1 MSTQPQLKPDF
12 KPQLHTNSLDDD
24 KACNT
29 LAGQMALNAFYL
41 RELAP
46 PSAPETVPLTDDYVR
61 IHDLETQWS
70 DYERSR
76 IELGD
81 LPVNADQFE
90 EWYVALRN
98 THRKEVAPFFDFL
111 AEEASLSQLSLFVAL
126 EAQVDGRFDDIIALS
141 QLGMDGDM
149 KLALAENFW
158 DEMGLGE
165 LDEMHTRTFMRA
177 APYFQGQLGDLDL
190 TVDMPVAALKNGNLL
205 LMYALRRQHVGR
217 LLGALT
223 LLEQTVPYRFTKM
236 LKGMNRHDVPKE
248 FRYYHELHVPVDA
261 NHGKQLVA
269 RVLLPLA
276 RKSPSIIRHLCEGCL
291 VRYQIEKEYYAGAR
305 DVMDRRLH

>member
-1 MSTQPQLKPDF
+1 MTTEQQLSDI
-12 KPQLHTNSLDDD
+12 LDS
-24 KACNT
+24 NT
-29 LAGQMALNAFYL
+29 LAGQMALNSFYL

-46 PSAPETVPLTDDYVR
+46 PSAPETVPLLADYIR
-61 IHDLETQWS
+61 IQTLESEWS
-70 DYERSR
+70 NYEAAR
-76 IELGD
+76 IELD
-81 LPVNADQFE
+81 SVPANAEQFE

-98 THRKEVAPFFDFL
+98 VHRKEVSPFFDFL
-111 AEEASLSQLSLFVAL
+111 AEEASLPQLSLFVSL

-149 KLALAENFW
+149 KLALAENYW

-177 APYFQGQLGDLDL
+177 SPFFRAQLGDLDL
-190 TVDMPVAALKNGNLL
+190 DAEMPVAALKNGNLL

-223 LLEQTVPYRFTKM
+223 LLEQTVPYRFTRM
-236 LKGMNRHDVPKE
+236 LKGMERHGVPKE

-269 RVLLPLA
+269 RVLMPLA
-276 RKSPSIIRHLCEGCL
+276 RRHPQIIRDLCEGCL
-291 VRYQIEKEYYAGAR
+291 IRYQIEKEYYAGAR

>member
-1 MSTQPQLKPDF
+1 MNIQF
-12 KPQLHTNSLDDD
+12 KSNLINQD
-24 KACNT
+24 CNT
-29 LAGQMALNAFYL
+29 LAGQMQLNEFYL

-46 PSAPETVPLTDDYVR
+46 PSAPESVPLPEDYARIQELETSWSSYEASRIQLTDDPQTA
-61 IHDLETQWS
+61 E
-70 DYERSR
+70 
-76 IELGD
+76 
-81 LPVNADQFE
+81 QFE
-90 EWYVALRN
+90 EWYAGLRQL
-98 THRKEVAPFFDFL
+98 HRKEVSPFFDFL
-111 AEEASLSQLSLFVAL
+111 AEEASLPQLSLFVAL

-177 APYFQGQLGDLDL
+177 APYFLAQLGDLDL
-190 TVDMPVAALKNGNLL
+190 SVDMPVAALKNGNLL
-205 LMYALRRQHVGR
+205 LMYALRRRHVGR

-223 LLEQTVPYRFTKM
+223 LLEQTVPYRFTRM
-236 LKGMNRHDVPKE
+236 LRGMNRHNVPKE

-276 RKSPSIIRHLCEGCL
+276 RKSPHVIRDLCEGCL
-291 VRYQIEKEYYAGAR
+291 IRFQIEKEYYAGAR
-305 DVMDRRLH
+305 KVMDERLH

>member
-1 MSTQPQLKPDF
+1 VTTQQQLPVTPD
-12 KPQLHTNSLDDD
+12 PNS
-24 KACNT
+24 
-29 LAGQMALNAFYL
+29 LAGQMELNAFYL

-46 PSAPETVPLTDDYVR
+46 PSAPETVPLAADYAR
-61 IHDLETQWS
+61 ILGLETAWS
-70 DYERSR
+70 DYEAAR
-76 IELGD
+76 IVLD
-81 LPVNADQFE
+81 DVPANAEQFE
-90 EWYVALRN
+90 EWYVTLRN

-111 AEEASLSQLSLFVAL
+111 AEEASLPQLSLFVSL

-149 KLALAENFW
+149 KLALAENYW
-158 DEMGLGE
+158 DEMGLGK

-177 APYFQGQLGDLDL
+177 SPFFRAQLGELDL
-190 TVDMPVAALKNGNLL
+190 EAEMPVAALKNGNLL
-205 LMYALRRQHVGR
+205 LLYALRRQHVGR

-223 LLEQTVPYRFTKM
+223 LLEQTVPYRFTRM
-236 LKGMNRHDVPKE
+236 LRGMHRHDVPRE

-261 NHGKQLVA
+261 NHGKQLVE

-276 RKSPSIIRHLCEGCL
+276 RNNPRVIRDLCEGCL
-291 VRYQIEKEYYAGAR
+291 IRYQIEKEYYAGAR

>member
-1 MSTQPQLKPDF
+1 MTTQQQLPVTPD
-12 KPQLHTNSLDDD
+12 PNS
-24 KACNT
+24 
-29 LAGQMALNAFYL
+29 LAGQMELNAFYL

-46 PSAPETVPLTDDYVR
+46 PSAPETVPLAADYAR
-61 IHDLETQWS
+61 ILGLETAWS
-70 DYERSR
+70 DYEAAR
-76 IELGD
+76 IVLD
-81 LPVNADQFE
+81 DVPANAEQFE

-111 AEEASLSQLSLFVAL
+111 AEEASLPQLSLFVSL

-149 KLALAENFW
+149 KLALAENYW
-158 DEMGLGE
+158 DEMGLGK

-177 APYFQGQLGDLDL
+177 SPFFRAQLGELDL
-190 TVDMPVAALKNGNLL
+190 EAEMPVAALKNGNLL
-205 LMYALRRQHVGR
+205 LLYALRRQHVGR

-223 LLEQTVPYRFTKM
+223 LLEQTVPYRFTRM
-236 LKGMNRHDVPKE
+236 LRGMHRHDVPRE

-261 NHGKQLVA
+261 NHGKQLVE

-276 RKSPSIIRHLCEGCL
+276 RNNPRVIRDLCEGCL
-291 VRYQIEKEYYAGAR
+291 IRYQIEKEYYAGAR

>member
-1 MSTQPQLKPDF
+1 MGVKTVSTQPQWNEPYR
-12 KPQLHTNSLDDD
+12 
-24 KACNT
+24 CNT
-29 LAGQMALNAFYL
+29 LAGQMELNSFYL

-46 PSAPETVPLTDDYVR
+46 PSAPETVPLAEDYAR
-61 IHDLETQWS
+61 ILGLETAWS
-70 DYERSR
+70 DYEASR
-76 IELGD
+76 VVLGT
-81 LPVNADQFE
+81 LPANADEFE

-111 AEEASLSQLSLFVAL
+111 AEEASLPQLSLFVAL

-177 APYFQGQLGDLDL
+177 APYFKAQLGELDL
-190 TVDMPVAALKNGNLL
+190 EVDMPVAAMKNGNLL

-223 LLEQTVPYRFTKM
+223 LLEQTVPYRFTRM
-236 LKGMNRHDVPKE
+236 LKGMQRHDVPKE

-276 RKSPSIIRHLCEGCL
+276 RKNPRLIRDLCEGCL
-291 VRYQIEKEYYAGAR
+291 IRYQIEKEYYAGAR
-305 DVMDRRLH
+305 ELMDRKLH

>member
-1 MSTQPQLKPDF
+1 MSTQPQWNEPDR
-12 KPQLHTNSLDDD
+12 
-24 KACNT
+24 CNT
-29 LAGQMALNAFYL
+29 LAGQMELNSFYL

-46 PSAPETVPLTDDYVR
+46 PSAPETVPLAEDYAR
-61 IHDLETQWS
+61 ILGLETAWS
-70 DYERSR
+70 DYEASR
-76 IELGD
+76 VVLGEL
-81 LPVNADQFE
+81 PSNADEFE

-111 AEEASLSQLSLFVAL
+111 AEEASLPQLSLFVAL

-177 APYFQGQLGDLDL
+177 APYFKAQLGELDL
-190 TVDMPVAALKNGNLL
+190 EVDMPVAAMKNGNLL

-223 LLEQTVPYRFTKM
+223 LLEQTVPYRFTRM
-236 LKGMNRHDVPKE
+236 LKGMQRHDVPKE

-276 RKSPSIIRHLCEGCL
+276 RKNPRLIRDLCEGCL
-291 VRYQIEKEYYAGAR
+291 IRYQIEKEYYAGAR
-305 DVMDRRLH
+305 ELMNRKLH

>member
-1 MSTQPQLKPDF
+1 MSTQLKLQPQA
-12 KPQLHTNSLDDD
+12 LDVEHD
-24 KACNT
+24 CNT
-29 LAGQMALNAFYL
+29 LAGQMKLNAFYL

-46 PSAPETVPLTDDYVR
+46 PSAPETVPLAEDYAR
-61 IHDLETQWS
+61 IHALETQWS
-70 DYERSR
+70 DYEAAR
-76 IELGD
+76 IERGAFPTD
-81 LPVNADQFE
+81 AEQFE
-90 EWYVALRN
+90 EWYVALRHK
-98 THRKEVAPFFDFL
+98 HRQEVSPFFDFL
-111 AEEASLSQLSLFVAL
+111 AEEASLPQLSLFVAL

-177 APYFQGQLGDLDL
+177 APYFKSQLGDLDL
-190 TVDMPVAALKNGNLL
+190 EVDMPVAALKNGNLL
-205 LMYALRRQHVGR
+205 LMYALRRQHVAR

-223 LLEQTVPYRFTKM
+223 LLEQTVPYRFTRM
-236 LKGMNRHDVPKE
+236 LKGMQRHNVPKE

-276 RKSPSIIRHLCEGCL
+276 RKNPHVIRDLCEGCL
-291 VRYQIEKEYYAGAR
+291 IRYQIEKEYYAGAR
-305 DVMDRRLH
+305 EVMDRRLH